1 MHPFQFQPAGKLL
14 VRSYTEANIC
24 VGLVDRY
31 DPKMMGK
38 PCFILHL
45 DKEEIGSDQ
54 RCRAFACRQSQGKLN
69 SEFSETGK
77 ADQIPRHSFGALAHR
92 SSSSSKYSSSEIMTQ
107 GVSDFGG
114 LNSTQ
119 KESLK
124 QNSIIISYE

>member
-77 ADQIPRHSFGALAHR
+77 ADQIPRHCFGVLAHR
-92 SSSSSKYSSSEIMTQ
+92 SSSKYSSSAIIV
-107 GVSDFGG
+107 VS
-114 LNSTQ
+114 
-119 KESLK
+119 SLDAWSDWTLV
-124 QNSIIISYE
+124 QLA